1 MLEVRVR
8 HHRGVDNPADR
19 EREAAAVAEAA
30 VVLAGGALDPFT
42 RTLIAMMSRGQL
54 TGDAAAAALI
64 ARFVGPTPR
73 RTIDHLDR
81 AATATRDVD
90 DPRASHLDLRSS

>member
-1 MLEVRVR
+1 MLDVRVR

-19 EREAAAVAEAA
+19 ERVAAAVAEAA
-30 VVLAGGALDPFT
+30 VVLAGGALDPVT
-42 RTLIAMMSRGQL
+42 RKLIAMSRGQL

-73 RTIDHLDR
+73 RKIDPLDR
-81 AATATRDVD
+81 AATATRDLD
-90 DPRASHLDLRSS
+90 YPRASHLDSRSS